1 MGSQPCAN
9 EAVQP
14 QHSTLSK
21 WALVWDVHGSCAA
34 NRVLYRR
41 CQRVACSQGV
51 GCVMDLRMR
60 RRHGPF
66 PKLIMTSLLRFVVTL
81 PLAAHRRYRHH
92 PCSAL
97 GSHAFSGSMT
107 QRNDYHDTSP
117 PPRFSC
123 ILSHGLLENV
133 WNGFEV
139 GFESAGAV
147 CRVRRKSPSGLSG
160 LVLHHSGVLWV
171 PLAIQCWH

>member
-1 MGSQPCAN
+1 MGNQPCAN

-21 WALVWDVHGSCAA
+21 WVLVWDVHGSCAA

-41 CQRVACSQGV
+41 CQRVACSQGA
-51 GCVMDLRMR
+51 GCVMDLQMR

-66 PKLIMTSLLRFVVTL
+66 PKLIMISLFRSVATL
-81 PLAAHRRYRHH
+81 PLPAHRRYRHH

-117 PPRFSC
+117 PPRLSC
-123 ILSHGLLENV
+123 ILSHGLLKNV
-133 WNGFEV
+133 RNGSKV
-139 GFESAGAV
+139 GLEPVGAGFQSKAEE
-147 CRVRRKSPSGLSG
+147 PI
-160 LVLHHSGVLWV
+160 W
-171 PLAIQCWH
+171 AQ